1 MKEEQSTMPNQQDN
15 RGKPQGGQNQ
25 GGKPGM
31 GGQDDRRPQSN
42 TPGQG
47 KKPQPGGDRP
57 RTTDDDD
64 DT

>member
-1 MKEEQSTMPNQQDN
+1 MPNQQDN
-15 RGKPQGGQNQ
+15 RGGKPQGGQNQQ

-47 KKPQPGGDRP
+47 KQQQPGTDRP
-57 RTTDDDD
+57 RTDDDD